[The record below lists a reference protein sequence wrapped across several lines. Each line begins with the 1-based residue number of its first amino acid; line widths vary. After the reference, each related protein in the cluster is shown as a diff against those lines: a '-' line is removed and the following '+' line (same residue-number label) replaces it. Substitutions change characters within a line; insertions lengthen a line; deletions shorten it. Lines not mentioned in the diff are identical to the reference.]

1 MLNLFKKQQPVPK
14 ELAISAEPPAE
25 EPGELDVVTH
35 SVPERET
42 ISVDLPHII
51 ESMDNLGLEITDAA
65 GQIGDVAENSEEMQR
80 IMNGLL
86 DASGRVESCN
96 ADVRQAVSS
105 ATEIIGNTQ
114 SEMSNSSEAISDSL
128 DKVSRLSAAIEQMNG
143 QLAGLQESFSNIR
156 EVAGAIDAIARQ
168 TNLLA
173 LNATIEA
180 ARAGEAG
187 KGFAVVASE
196 VKALATQTSAA
207 TEQIDS
213 TIQELG
219 RETDS
224 LTELGQQA
232 IETVSDAKE
241 SARTVSEMIEGLSSS
256 MVSISNNAVEIET
269 AVTANSAAADEL
281 QGNSQQM
288 EAVLAQNAERLSEVC
303 TRITQTVD
311 GADTLIG
318 ETAHRTGH
326 GRDSE
331 MIQLV
336 LEMADTVA
344 QAFEQELQDNRI
356 TPQALFA
363 YDYEPIPGTDPEQ
376 VMAPFTEMTDRVLP
390 ALQEPMLERHEAVAF
405 CAVIDL
411 NGYLPTH
418 NKKFSKPQ
426 GSDPVWNTANCR
438 NRRIFNDKTGLS
450 AGQNTKPFLL
460 QTYRR
465 DMGGGEFVLMKDV
478 SAPIMV
484 QGRHW
489 GAVRIGYKVD

>member
-1 MLNLFKKQQPVPK
+1 MRNFFKKQKAHPEDNIETVDVSEEPPCEPEAEPQPVV
-14 ELAISAEPPAE
+14 EPAADAV
-25 EPGELDVVTH
+25 DV
-35 SVPERET
+35 
-42 ISVDLPHII
+42 PHII

-65 GQIGDVAENSEEMQR
+65 GQISDVATNSQEMQR
-80 IMNGLL
+80 IMEGLL
-86 DASGRVESCN
+86 KASGQVESCN
-96 ADVRQAVSS
+96 AEVRQAVMS
-105 ATEIIGNTQ
+105 ATEIIGATQ
-114 SEMSNSSEAISDSL
+114 SDMTGSSEVIARSL
-128 DKVSRLSAAIEQMNG
+128 EKVSRLSAAIDQMNG
-143 QLAGLQESFSNIR
+143 QLAGLQDSFSNIR

-196 VKALATQTSAA
+196 VKALATQTSTA

-232 IETVSDAKE
+232 LETVGEAKE
-241 SARTVSEMIEGLSSS
+241 SARSVSDMIAGLSES
-256 MVSISNNAVEIET
+256 MQSISNNAVEIDT
-269 AVTANSAAADEL
+269 AVTANAAAAEDL
-281 QGNSQQM
+281 QGNSRQM
-288 EAVLAQNAERLSEVC
+288 ETVLVQNADRISKVC
-303 TRITQTVD
+303 ERITQTVD

-318 ETAHRTGH
+318 ETAHRSGH

-331 MIQLV
+331 MIRLV
-336 LEMADTVA
+336 LEMAGLVA
-344 QAFEQELQDNRI
+344 EAFERELKENRI
-356 TPQALFA
+356 TQEALF
-363 YDYEPIPGTDPEQ
+363 DFTYEPIPDTDPEQ
-376 VMAPFTEMTDRVLP
+376 VMAPFTDMTDRVLP
-390 ALQEPMLERHEAVAF
+390 AIQEALLERHEAIAF
-405 CAVIDL
+405 CAAVDV

-450 AGQNTKPFLL
+450 AGRNTKPFLL

-465 DMGGGEFVLMKDV
+465 DMGGGTFVLMKDV
-478 SAPIMV
+478 SAPVMV
-484 QGRHW
+484 RGRHW
-489 GAVRIGYKVD
+489 GGVRIGYKVQ